1 MVLCRCWLLGDFQRS
16 LVANQNSASRSVDSQ
31 KRIFIVDDHELVRT
45 LLKEYLDMEPD
56 FEVCGSVDSGEEALG
71 RLLQAP
77 QTANGKSS
85 PPALECDLALI
96 DVSIP
101 DMNGIEL
108 VRRLNEERPGLRCLI
123 VSGHARAV
131 YAEDA
136 LRAGAKGYVMK
147 GDPDLLVEAVRQV
160 LRGETYVDEQIEQQ
174 NEVS

>member
-1 MVLCRCWLLGDFQRS
+1 MVLCRCWFLRDFQRP
-16 LVANQNSASRSVDSQ
+16 LFADQNSVSRLVDSQ

-45 LLKEYLDMEPD
+45 LLEEYLDMEPD
-56 FEVCGSVDSGEEALG
+56 LEVCGSVDSGEEALE

-96 DVSIP
+96 DISIP

-108 VRRLNEERPGLRCLI
+108 VRRLSEERPSLRCLI
-123 VSGHARAV
+123 VSGHAKAV

-147 GDPDLLVEAVRQV
+147 GDPDVLVEAVRQV

>member
-1 MVLCRCWLLGDFQRS
+1 MILCRCWFLGDFQRP
-16 LVANQNSASRSVDSQ
+16 LFADQNSVSRLVDSQ

-45 LLKEYLDMEPD
+45 LLEEYLDMEPD
-56 FEVCGSVDSGEEALG
+56 LEVCGSVDSGEEALE

-96 DVSIP
+96 DISIP

-108 VRRLNEERPGLRCLI
+108 VRRLSEERPSLRCLI
-123 VSGHARAV
+123 VSGHAKAV

-147 GDPDLLVEAVRQV
+147 GDPDVLVEAVRQV
-160 LRGETYVDEQIEQQ
+160 LRSEMYVDEQIEQQ